1 MIQQRK
7 NKVAGRGQRSSV
19 SAEVY
24 GMFNQKAEFK
34 ARVIPKT
41 PDQKS
46 RIVNKVMQSF
56 LFNSLE
62 EKELNTVIDAF
73 EEKRYVK
80 GDYVI
85 RQGEQ
90 GDVLYLIEK
99 GTLNCYKK
107 FNKDEDD
114 KFLKVYNPGES
125 FGELSL
131 LYNAPRDASI
141 LANEECILWALDRE
155 CFNNIVKEAAMKKRE
170 KYEMFLKSVDI
181 LKQVEDYELSQ
192 ICDAL
197 QVKKIAKGTELIKQN
212 QNADNFYIIEEGEA
226 YAMKT
231 FNPGD
236 EPKLVKEYQKG
247 NYFGELALI
256 KNEPRAAS
264 VFTKTD
270 CRLLSLD
277 RMSFKRLL
285 GPLENILKRNSDSY
299 VKYVKP

>member
-1 MIQQRK
+1 M
-7 NKVAGRGQRSSV
+7 
-19 SAEVY
+19 
-24 GMFNQKAEFK
+24 
-34 ARVIPKT
+34 
-41 PDQKS
+41 
-46 RIVNKVMQSF
+46 
-56 LFNSLE
+56 
-62 EKELNTVIDAF
+62 
-73 EEKRYVK
+73 
-80 GDYVI
+80 I

-107 FNKDEDD
+107 FNKDDDD

-131 LYNAPRDASI
+131 LYNAPRAASI

-212 QNADNFYIIEEGEA
+212 ENGDNFYIIEEGEA